1 VTVIAL
7 TVLLGLMSAVSVALG
22 VIALRRGRGRQAAED
37 AVVALARSWSE
48 DGSSRGRLCAAA
60 QLVAGG
66 QAAFLAEVTRR
77 GDAIQVTATAGV
89 SELVGVESPLDPA
102 TSLLAQVV
110 ETGRPLPIPDV
121 GELSEGKRVALTGV
135 GVRSG
140 HMHPVRHHGHVVAVL
155 CVGWSEARHRLTDVQ
170 EVLVAELAAEA
181 GRAIERDAHVA
192 LLARQART
200 DELTALPNRRAWDEA
215 VQREMARAQRT
226 QEPLCLALLD
236 LDHFKA
242 YNDLY
247 GHPAGDAHLRRAAA
261 LWRREVRA
269 IDVLAR
275 YGGEEF
281 GVLLP
286 SCEIIEAHEVIDR
299 VRSATPNGQTAS
311 AGVVQYDGRES
322 ADSLLARADAALYR
336 AKHMGRATTVHA

>member
-1 VTVIAL
+1 MTVILLTAAL
-7 TVLLGLMSAVSVALG
+7 VAALVAAGVLATVAS
-22 VIALRRGRGRQAAED
+22 RRSQRLHAAED

-66 QAAFLAEVTRR
+66 SGAFLAEQTRR
-77 GDAIQVTATAGV
+77 GDALRITAAAGIP
-89 SELVGVESPLDPA
+89 ELVGLEARLNDED
-102 TSLLAQVV
+102 SLLARAFRSTDPLHVTHADLPAAVSERLGDVRVQS
-110 ETGRPLPIPDV
+110 GRLLPVLHGTTPI
-121 GELSEGKRVALTGV
+121 GV
-135 GVRSG
+135 L
-140 HMHPVRHHGHVVAVL
+140 A
-155 CVGWSEARHRLTDVQ
+155 VGWRTTEPESDDVRN
-170 EVLVAELAAEA
+170 VILDELAAEA

-215 VQREMARAQRT
+215 VAREMSRAERT
-226 QEPLCLALLD
+226 GEPLCLALLD

-242 YNDLY
+242 YNDLN
-247 GHPAGDAHLRRAAA
+247 GHPAGDAHLRRTAAA
-261 LWRREVRA
+261 WRREVRA

-299 VRSATPNGQTAS
+299 VRAATPNGQTAS
-311 AGVVQYDGRES
+311 AGVVQFDGREH
-322 ADSLLARADAALYR
+322 AESLLARADAALYR
-336 AKHMGRATTVHA
+336 AKHLGRATTVHA